1 MRKIISNNLFM
12 LKYIFKCCP
21 SQFVITLIFSIIN
34 CVNYMVNA
42 LMTKYIFDSL
52 EKQEKFESML
62 LLVLM
67 TIIVSQIL
75 GLISKA
81 LTKWMVSK
89 NRYRLHCAMQ
99 LELFKKTM
107 SMRFESYDDPIF
119 FDRFN
124 IAISQADTRAI
135 EVLNSFTSM
144 TSALLSIVGI
154 ISILALMSPILIGLT
169 FCCVLF
175 SITLQCISYRTAHSS
190 MEETELPN
198 RRMEYIQR
206 MFYQRNLAQEIRLNS
221 CIFDVIK
228 KEYRNAVD
236 EMLIKIRK
244 YAPRL
249 FMIDVGDGV
258 ISSVVRGASI
268 CYLIYGVLNGKMT
281 VGTYAAAS
289 NACSQ
294 LYDLLGSIFQSC
306 FQFYNHSLYI
316 DNYRAFLEQDNE
328 MKEKFEKFPEK
339 ITSIY
344 FRDVGYI
351 YPGQN
356 KIAVEKITINI
367 NTGSK
372 TAIVGDN
379 GSGKSTIVKLLA
391 GLYSPTEGEILLNG
405 MPLRRFNFDDYI
417 HRISVVPQDYQIF
430 ALSIAENII
439 MKPYTVDYEQSIW
452 DALEFVGLKNRV
464 KSMPHGIHTIL
475 TREFDAEGLG
485 LSGGEMQ
492 RLVIA
497 RAFVKHNSILILD
510 EPTSS
515 LDKETSYNL
524 TKKIMDLKDKTVVV
538 VTHDPNLVELA
549 DTIIK
554 IENGKVASKTD
565 KLKFNKM

>member
-1 MRKIISNNLFM
+1 M
-12 LKYIFKCCP
+12 
-21 SQFVITLIFSIIN
+21 
-34 CVNYMVNA
+34 
-42 LMTKYIFDSL
+42 
-52 EKQEKFESML
+52 
-62 LLVLM
+62 
-67 TIIVSQIL
+67 
-75 GLISKA
+75 
-81 LTKWMVSK
+81 
-89 NRYRLHCAMQ
+89 
-99 LELFKKTM
+99 
-107 SMRFESYDDPIF
+107 
-119 FDRFN
+119 
-124 IAISQADTRAI
+124 
-135 EVLNSFTSM
+135 
-144 TSALLSIVGI
+144 
-154 ISILALMSPILIGLT
+154 
-169 FCCVLF
+169 
-175 SITLQCISYRTAHSS
+175 
-190 MEETELPN
+190 
-198 RRMEYIQR
+198 
-206 MFYQRNLAQEIRLNS
+206 
-221 CIFDVIK
+221 
-228 KEYRNAVD
+228 
-236 EMLIKIRK
+236 
-244 YAPRL
+244 
-249 FMIDVGDGV
+249 
-258 ISSVVRGASI
+258 
-268 CYLIYGVLNGKMT
+268 
-281 VGTYAAAS
+281 
-289 NACSQ
+289 
-294 LYDLLGSIFQSC
+294 
-306 FQFYNHSLYI
+306 
-316 DNYRAFLEQDNE
+316 
-328 MKEKFEKFPEK
+328 
-339 ITSIY
+339 
-344 FRDVGYI
+344 GYI

-554 IENGKVASKTD
+554 
-565 KLKFNKM
+565 